1 MEFYQNLYTIHD
13 IDKNLKHYFLNNIPK
28 VDEEDNEILD
38 SPLTYDEC
46 LLAINQMNNNK
57 TPGNDGLPAEFYKTF
72 FHIFGKDFVKTI
84 NKAMSNSTLPK
95 TMKLGFITLICK
107 NQNGRESLKN
117 WRPISLLCTDY
128 KIVSKVLANRLKSVL
143 ENLIDLDQTCSV
155 PGRTNLDNCH
165 LLRNLV
171 DYAIQKETEL
181 RIINFDLEKAFDKIS
196 HQYLISVLKNFGFGQ
211 HFIKMI
217 SLLYKDVSSS
227 VIVNGHISNS
237 FPYQRGVR
245 QGCCR
250 SPLLFVLCIEPLA
263 IKIRSDNS
271 IRGISL
277 PVTGELLKKI
287 SICRRYV
294 GILDR

>member
-1 MEFYQNLYTIHD
+1 M
-13 IDKNLKHYFLNNIPK
+13 
-28 VDEEDNEILD
+28 
-38 SPLTYDEC
+38 
-46 LLAINQMNNNK
+46 
-57 TPGNDGLPAEFYKTF
+57 
-72 FHIFGKDFVKTI
+72 I
-84 NKAMSNSTLPK
+84 NKAIFNSTLPK
-95 TMKLGFITLICK
+95 TMKLGFIRLICK

-155 PGRTNLDNCH
+155 PGRTILDNCH

-181 RIINFDLEKAFDKIS
+181 RIINFDLEKAFEKIS

-227 VIVNGHISNS
+227 VIVNRHISNS

-245 QGCCR
+245 RGCCL

-277 PVTGELLKKI
+277 PITGELLKI
-287 SICRRYV
+287 SQYADDMSAYLTDDDSIQIFL
-294 GILDR
+294 ILFDLFGLASGSTLNFATFHTLFAIKSNVYF